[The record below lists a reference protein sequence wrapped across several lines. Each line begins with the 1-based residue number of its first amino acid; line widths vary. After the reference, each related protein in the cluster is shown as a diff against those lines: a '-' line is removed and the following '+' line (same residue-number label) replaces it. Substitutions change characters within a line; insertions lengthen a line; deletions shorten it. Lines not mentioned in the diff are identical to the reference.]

1 MYFCENILDR
11 YESLRVFVSPGAS
24 VYHKNEDVV
33 EGDSLE
39 TSRDLRCN
47 FLAGNEIEG
56 RAGVE
61 ELPLSEK
68 GMKKWYVMRDLKRS
82 NAALPAYKQLGTLNV
97 ELFTPMKQRL
107 TVVGGK
113 KIRKEVPFLQDL
125 LFVYA
130 TREKLDALVQS
141 IPTLQ
146 YRFIKGGKY
155 CEAMTVRDR
164 EMERFIHAIRST
176 DNPRYYSP
184 EEITPAMQGRRVRI
198 IGGPLDNYEGCLLT
212 VRGSKSKRMLLEI
225 PNLISTGI
233 EITDCDYVL
242 L

>member
-1 MYFCENILDR
+1 MKMN
-11 YESLRVFVSPGAS
+11 
-24 VYHKNEDVV
+24 DVAKR
-33 EGDSLE
+33 DSLG
-39 TSRDLRCN
+39 TSRDLECN
-47 FLAGNEIEG
+47 FLVSNEIDD

-61 ELPLSEK
+61 DLSFSGKEPK
-68 GMKKWYVMRDLKRS
+68 RWYVMRDLKRS
-82 NAALPAYKQLGTLNV
+82 NAALPAYKQLAALNI

-130 TREKLDALVQS
+130 MREELDAIVQS

-146 YRFIKGGKY
+146 YRFIKGGRY
-155 CEAMTVRDR
+155 CEAMTVRNS
-164 EMERFIHAIRST
+164 EMERFIHAIRNT

-198 IGGPLDNYEGCLLT
+198 VGGPLDNYEGCLLT
-212 VRGSKSKRMLLEI
+212 VRGSRNKRLLLEI
-225 PNLISTGI
+225 PNLVATGI

-242 L
+242 V

>member
-1 MYFCENILDR
+1 MKMN
-11 YESLRVFVSPGAS
+11 
-24 VYHKNEDVV
+24 DVAKR
-33 EGDSLE
+33 DSLG
-39 TSRDLRCN
+39 TSRDLECN
-47 FLAGNEIEG
+47 FLVSNEIG
-56 RAGVE
+56 DRAGVE
-61 ELPLSEK
+61 DLSFSEK
-68 GMKKWYVMRDLKRS
+68 EPKRWYVMRDLKRS
-82 NAALPAYKQLGTLNV
+82 NAALPAYKQLAALNI

-130 TREKLDALVQS
+130 MREELDAIVQS

-146 YRFIKGGKY
+146 YRFIKGGRY
-155 CEAMTVRDR
+155 CEAMTVRNR
-164 EMERFIHAIRST
+164 EMERFIHAIRNT

-198 IGGPLDNYEGCLLT
+198 VGGPLDNYEGCLLT
-212 VRGSKSKRMLLEI
+212 VRGSRSKRLLLEI
-225 PNLISTGI
+225 PNLVATGI

-242 L
+242 V

>member
-1 MYFCENILDR
+1 MDEVAKR
-11 YESLRVFVSPGAS
+11 
-24 VYHKNEDVV
+24 
-33 EGDSLE
+33 DSLE
-39 TSRDLRCN
+39 TSRAVRCN
-47 FLAGNEIEG
+47 FLTNNWIEG
-56 RAGVE
+56 RTGLE

-68 GMKKWYVMRDLKRS
+68 ELKRWYVMRDLKRS
-82 NAALPAYKQLGTLNV
+82 NAALPAYKQLAALNV

-107 TVVGGK
+107 TVIGGK
-113 KIRKEVPFLQDL
+113 KVRKEVPFLQDL

-130 TREKLDALVQS
+130 TREKLDTLVQS

-155 CEAMTVRDR
+155 CEAMTVRNR
-164 EMERFIHAIRST
+164 EMEHFIHAIRST
-176 DNPRYYSP
+176 DNPRYYTP

-212 VRGSKSKRMLLEI
+212 VRGSKSKRLLLEI

-233 EITDCDYVL
+233 EISDCDYVL
-242 L
+242 V

>member
-1 MYFCENILDR
+1 MKMN
-11 YESLRVFVSPGAS
+11 
-24 VYHKNEDVV
+24 DVAKR
-33 EGDSLE
+33 DSLG
-39 TSRDLRCN
+39 TSRDLECN
-47 FLAGNEIEG
+47 FLVSNEIDN
-56 RAGVE
+56 RTGVE
-61 ELPLSEK
+61 DLSFSEK
-68 GMKKWYVMRDLKRS
+68 EPKRWYVMRDLKRS
-82 NAALPAYKQLGTLNV
+82 NAALPAYKQLAALNI

-130 TREKLDALVQS
+130 MREELDAIVQS

-146 YRFIKGGKY
+146 YRFIKGGRY
-155 CEAMTVRDR
+155 CEAMTVRNR
-164 EMERFIHAIRST
+164 EMERFIHAIRNT

-198 IGGPLDNYEGCLLT
+198 VGGPLDNYEGCLLT
-212 VRGSKSKRMLLEI
+212 VRGSRSKRLLLEI
-225 PNLISTGI
+225 PNLVATGI

-242 L
+242 V

>member
-1 MYFCENILDR
+1 M
-11 YESLRVFVSPGAS
+11 
-24 VYHKNEDVV
+24 KMNEVAKR
-33 EGDSLE
+33 DSLE
-39 TSRDLRCN
+39 TSRAVRCN
-47 FLAGNEIEG
+47 FLVNNEIDDQLG
-56 RAGVE
+56 LE

-68 GMKKWYVMRDLKRS
+68 ELKKWYVMRDLKRS
-82 NAALPAYKQLGTLNV
+82 NAALPAYKQLAALNV

-107 TVVGGK
+107 TVIGGK
-113 KIRKEVPFLQDL
+113 KVRKEVPFLQDL

-130 TREKLDALVQS
+130 TREKLDTLVQS

-155 CEAMTVRDR
+155 CEAMTIRNR

-176 DNPRYYSP
+176 DNPRYYTP
-184 EEITPAMQGRRVRI
+184 EEITLAMQGRRVRI

-212 VRGSKSKRMLLEI
+212 VRGSKSKRLLLEI

-242 L
+242 I

>member
-1 MYFCENILDR
+1 MGC
-11 YESLRVFVSPGAS
+11 PG
-24 VYHKNEDVV
+24 HLFIMKMNDVAKR
-33 EGDSLE
+33 DSLG
-39 TSRDLRCN
+39 TSRDLECN
-47 FLAGNEIEG
+47 FLVSNEIDD

-61 ELPLSEK
+61 DLSFSEK
-68 GMKKWYVMRDLKRS
+68 EPKRWYVMRDLKRS
-82 NAALPAYKQLGTLNV
+82 NAALPAYKQLAALNI

-130 TREKLDALVQS
+130 MREELDAIVQS

-146 YRFIKGGKY
+146 YRFIKGGRY
-155 CEAMTVRDR
+155 CEAMTVRNR
-164 EMERFIHAIRST
+164 EMERFIHAIRNT

-198 IGGPLDNYEGCLLT
+198 VGGPLDNYEGCLLT
-212 VRGSKSKRMLLEI
+212 VRGSRSKRLLLEI

-242 L
+242 V

>member
-1 MYFCENILDR
+1 MKMN
-11 YESLRVFVSPGAS
+11 
-24 VYHKNEDVV
+24 DVAKR
-33 EGDSLE
+33 DSLG
-39 TSRDLRCN
+39 TSRDLECN
-47 FLAGNEIEG
+47 FLVSNEIDD

-61 ELPLSEK
+61 DLSFSEK
-68 GMKKWYVMRDLKRS
+68 EPKRWYVMRDLKRS
-82 NAALPAYKQLGTLNV
+82 NAALPAYKQLAALNI

-130 TREKLDALVQS
+130 MREELDAIVQS

-146 YRFIKGGKY
+146 YRFIKGGRY
-155 CEAMTVRDR
+155 CEAMTVRNS
-164 EMERFIHAIRST
+164 EMERFIHAIRNT

-198 IGGPLDNYEGCLLT
+198 VGGPLDNYEGCLLT
-212 VRGSKSKRMLLEI
+212 VRGSRSKRLLLEI
-225 PNLISTGI
+225 PNLVATGI

-242 L
+242 V

>member
-1 MYFCENILDR
+1 MKMN
-11 YESLRVFVSPGAS
+11 
-24 VYHKNEDVV
+24 DVAKR
-33 EGDSLE
+33 DSLG
-39 TSRDLRCN
+39 TSRDLGCN
-47 FLAGNEIEG
+47 FLASNEIDD
-56 RAGVE
+56 RTGVE
-61 ELPLSEK
+61 DLSFSEK
-68 GMKKWYVMRDLKRS
+68 EPKRWYVMRDLKRS
-82 NAALPAYKQLGTLNV
+82 NAALPAYKQLAALNI

-130 TREKLDALVQS
+130 MREELDAIVQS

-146 YRFIKGGKY
+146 YRFIKGGRY
-155 CEAMTVRDR
+155 CEAMTVRNR
-164 EMERFIHAIRST
+164 EMERFIHAIRNT

-198 IGGPLDNYEGCLLT
+198 VGGPLDNYEGCLLT
-212 VRGSKSKRMLLEI
+212 VRGSRSKRLLLEI
-225 PNLISTGI
+225 PNLVATGI

-242 L
+242 V

>member
-1 MYFCENILDR
+1 MKMN
-11 YESLRVFVSPGAS
+11 
-24 VYHKNEDVV
+24 DVAKR
-33 EGDSLE
+33 DSLG
-39 TSRDLRCN
+39 TSRDLECN
-47 FLAGNEIEG
+47 FLDSNEIDD

-61 ELPLSEK
+61 DLSFSEK
-68 GMKKWYVMRDLKRS
+68 EPKRWYVMRDLKRS
-82 NAALPAYKQLGTLNV
+82 NAALPAYKQLAALNI

-130 TREKLDALVQS
+130 MREELDAIVQS

-146 YRFIKGGKY
+146 YRFIKGGRY
-155 CEAMTVRDR
+155 CEAMTVRNR
-164 EMERFIHAIRST
+164 EMERFIHAIRNT

-198 IGGPLDNYEGCLLT
+198 VGGPLDNYEGCLLT
-212 VRGSKSKRMLLEI
+212 VRGSRSKRLLLEI

-242 L
+242 V